1 MRNIAL
7 YRPTGVKSL
16 WNEMD
21 SLFNSMLTEGNG
33 NSFPKVDIREEQ
45 DHYFLEAELPGMTE
59 KDVDVSI
66 DNNLLTISS
75 AQKEEN
81 EEKKEGYLVRERKQ
95 RSFARSFVLPR
106 DVEKDKI
113 EASYK
118 NGLLTLDIPKSEKAK
133 PRTIEVKSN

>member
-75 AQKEEN
+75 ARKEEN